1 MTNLNIQL
9 SEAQLSLIENLNK
22 AAEEMIKTK
31 FPEEVH
37 AQPSLM
43 LAYKMGFIDCLK
55 VQNHEI
61 IANLRSKSK

>member
-1 MTNLNIQL
+1 MTNLNVQL

-31 FPEEVH
+31 FLEEAYAH
-37 AQPSLM
+37 DLLK

-55 VQNHEI
+55 VQNHSI
-61 IANLRSKSK
+61 IANLRNKA